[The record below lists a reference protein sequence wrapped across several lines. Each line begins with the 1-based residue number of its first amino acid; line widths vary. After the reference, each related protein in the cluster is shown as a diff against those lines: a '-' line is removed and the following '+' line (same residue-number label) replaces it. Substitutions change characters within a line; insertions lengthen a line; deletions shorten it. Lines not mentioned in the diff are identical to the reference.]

1 MPHKKRCNMKIFY
14 FITLIILGVSQT
26 FGAPYS
32 QEFIQAV
39 SDEEDQQLREI
50 FPQADLFSIKSG
62 ALLHHNAYK
71 TDPESGVNTLVGF
84 VFMTDEV
91 EPDEW
96 AYGGEIEALVGM
108 TTEGVITKVKIVDHY
123 EPFGYFSIDP
133 PEFATQFDGKS
144 ILERFE
150 EGYDVD
156 SVTGATIT
164 VDGAA
169 RVIRKSARRIAR
181 AYIAR
186 TNSEK

>member
-1 MPHKKRCNMKIFY
+1 M
-14 FITLIILGVSQT
+14 
-26 FGAPYS
+26 
-32 QEFIQAV
+32 
-39 SDEEDQQLREI
+39 
-50 FPQADLFSIKSG
+50 
-62 ALLHHNAYK
+62 
-71 TDPESGVNTLVGF
+71 
-84 VFMTDEV
+84 
-91 EPDEW
+91 
-96 AYGGEIEALVGM
+96 
-108 TTEGVITKVKIVDHY
+108 ITKVKIVDHY

-133 PEFATQFDGKS
+133 PEFATQFDGKN

-186 TNSEK
+186 KNSEK